1 MSLEKNLRNCPKK
14 HPCGAKQFSSVEVKL
29 NDESVSRRSMPHEYA
44 LSAYFNTLLT
54 FSKGTM
60 RTGLKTFGIFDD
72 INLDSTQID
81 HLVKIDQW
89 GLRKRIRKGVGN
101 TFEYEIIM
109 PIDNTLFYSDDLLPS
124 GQRWTLSFERAETKY
139 STLVTVPSTTMTSV
153 EKVLDLEDVYLM
165 IPYVND
171 DKMNKKEAD
180 SIEKPISVEYDNY
193 HIQRFALDSGGKNI
207 RLSNII
213 NGKLPKL
220 LLYGIMNE
228 SAYMGSFEE
237 SSTNFERHNLTEID
251 MLVNGVSA
259 HGMPIK
265 ISENCVSIPYTRFLE
280 IKKNFARKSTYDM
293 ITIQE
298 YNDFHF
304 LQVASFPDSTGALSF
319 EFTFSGTVPTG
330 LILVTCSIFDV
341 NMEIDKFGNFKID

>member
-171 DKMNKKEAD
+171 DKMNKKEANW
-180 SIEKPISVEYDNY
+180 IEKPISVEYDNY
-193 HIQRFALDSGGKNI
+193 HIQRFTLDSGGRNI

-220 LLYGIMNE
+220 LLYGIMKE

-237 SSTNFERHNLTEID
+237 SSPNFERHGLTDID
-251 MLVNGVSA
+251 MLVNGVSV
-259 HGMPIK
+259 HGMPLK
-265 ISENCVSIPYTRFLE
+265 MSHNCVSVPYTRFLNV
-280 IKKNFARKSTYDM
+280 KKNFARKSTYDM

-298 YNDFHF
+298 YNDYHF
-304 LQVASFPDSTGALSF
+304 LQVASFPESAGALSF
-319 EFTFSGTVPTG
+319 EFSFSGNVPSG
-330 LILVTCSIFDV
+330 LILVTCSIYDV